1 MEDSLSARHRES
13 VLKWNVWVLST
24 GGLWPAGPPRLFAVF
39 TSFVFIVKWT
49 HVLMAVRTLY
59 LSWGDLNEIT
69 LTLLSMITMLGG
81 SVKMTIFL
89 KNKTVYYQLVQRLDD
104 VVRYQ
109 QQYYLGN
116 ETMVT
121 TFQKARKK
129 ALRLTFITL
138 GYLNVLG
145 PLWFV
150 MPLLENSSEKH
161 LPFIPMHGL
170 NFTSVPLYELSYATQ
185 CTATFFW
192 HLVSVG
198 LDMFY
203 ASVMIHVTAQLT
215 ILNLRFKNLR
225 LERED
230 FSGRSNLRS
239 FTASLDN
246 RELAHAHIKMYK
258 ELCDLVRSHQKIIE
272 FTNYLENVMNST
284 VLVQFLSSVLVA
296 CVTLFQATINSEG
309 NTVVKCWLYLPMPA
323 FQIFVYCWCAHDL
336 MDQGLEVC
344 TSAFLSAWVEG
355 TRGLR
360 RGLLVVMVRAR
371 RPLELTAGRLHPISR
386 ATFVSLIN
394 ASYTYYAVLRRVND
408 R

>member
-1 MEDSLSARHRES
+1 MREFTNNMEGSLSARHQES
-13 VLKWNVWVLST
+13 VLKWNVRVLTS

-39 TSFVFIVKWT
+39 TTFVFVVKWT
-49 HVLMAVRTLY
+49 HILMAVRTLY

-81 SVKMTIFL
+81 AIKMTLFL
-89 KNKTVYYQLVQRLDD
+89 KNRSVYYQLVQRLDD
-104 VVRYQ
+104 MVRYHE
-109 QQYYLGN
+109 QYYVGN
-116 ETMVT
+116 ETMVS
-121 TFQKARKK
+121 TFQMARKK

-150 MPLLENSSEKH
+150 MPLLEDTSEKH

-170 NFTSVPLYELSYATQ
+170 NFTSIPLYELSYVTQ

-203 ASVMIHVTAQLT
+203 ASLMIHVTAQLT
-215 ILNLRFKNLR
+215 ILNVRFTNLH
-225 LERED
+225 LKTD
-230 FSGRSNLRS
+230 HLSCRSNLRPITAPFDNS
-239 FTASLDN
+239 VLTEAHSRIFT
-246 RELAHAHIKMYK
+246 
-258 ELCDLVRSHQKIIE
+258 
-272 FTNYLENVMNST
+272 TYLEDVMNST

-296 CVTLFQATINSEG
+296 CVTLFQATI
-309 NTVVKCWLYLPMPA
+309 
-323 FQIFVYCWCAHDL
+323 
-336 MDQGLEVC
+336 GLEVC

-355 TRGLR
+355 SRHLR
-360 RGLLVVMVRAR
+360 RGLLVVMARAR
-371 RPLELTAGRLHPISR
+371 RPLELTAGRMHPINR

>member
-1 MEDSLSARHRES
+1 MEGRLSARHRES
-13 VLKWNVWVLST
+13 VLKWNVWVLSS
-24 GGLWPAGPPRLFAVF
+24 GGLWPAGPPRLFAAF

-81 SVKMTIFL
+81 SVKMTLFL
-89 KNKTVYYQLVQRLDD
+89 KNKSAYYQLVQRLDE

-109 QQYYLGN
+109 EQYYLGN
-116 ETMVT
+116 ETMVS

-170 NFTSVPLYELSYATQ
+170 NVTSLPLYELAYVTQ

-203 ASVMIHVTAQLT
+203 ASVMIYVTAQLT
-215 ILNLRFKNLR
+215 ILNLRFMNLG
-225 LERED
+225 LETKD
-230 FSGRSNLRS
+230 FIGRPSLGS
-239 FTASLDN
+239 ITASFDN
-246 RELAHAHIKMYK
+246 RMFADAHDKMYK

-272 FTNYLENVMNST
+272 FTNYLEQVMNST

-296 CVTLFQATINSEG
+296 CVTLFQATINSQG

-336 MDQGLEVC
+336 MDQGLEVS

-355 TRGLR
+355 SRGLR
-360 RGLLVVMVRAR
+360 RGLLLVMVRSG
-371 RPLELTAGRLHPISR
+371 RPLEH
-386 ATFVSLIN
+386 
-394 ASYTYYAVLRRVND
+394 
-408 R
+408 